1 MRHFVIFMRYCSVM
15 LLLCV
20 QWRLPN
26 RGGRENR
33 EVIKKTSFA
42 ECWLQW
48 LSAKRENG
56 ARSGCPLCQVL
67 LTRHSAKKATRVAV
81 DSILC

>member
-1 MRHFVIFMRYCSVM
+1 M

-33 EVIKKTSFA
+33 EVIKKKTSFA

-56 ARSGCPLCQVL
+56 AALDALFAECS
-67 LTRHSAKKATRVAV
+67 
-81 DSILC
+81 